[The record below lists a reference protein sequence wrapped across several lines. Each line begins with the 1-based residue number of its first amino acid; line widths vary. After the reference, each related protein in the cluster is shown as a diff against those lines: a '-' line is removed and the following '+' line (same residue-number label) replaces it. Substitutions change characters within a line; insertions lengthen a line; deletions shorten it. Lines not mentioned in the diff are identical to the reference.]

1 MNLAF
6 SLFDAGTN
14 FKMVIEYAIS
24 LISVLIPILV
34 AFAFIFFFWG
44 LSKFILN
51 SGNKEGIGQGRDYML
66 WGILALFVLL
76 SFRSIISWVAANF
89 ELTVTPNSGRSVKLP
104 E

>member
-14 FKMVIEYAIS
+14 FKMVIEYILS
-24 LISVLIPILV
+24 LISVLMPILV
-34 AFAFIFFFWG
+34 AIAIIFFFWG

-76 SFRSIISWVAANF
+76 SFQSIIGWVAENF
-89 ELTVTPNSGRSVKLP
+89 ELTVTTDNGSSVKLP